1 MPKIAAN
8 QYKVLFND
16 KMPTDREHPYF
27 ITNVE
32 AFDLA
37 FNELKQNYFK
47 LWIYLVRHSNNGEWI
62 LSGTAFEKEAGVSNG
77 TYQKAVQELA
87 SKGYLELVNDRQY
100 EFHPMPK
107 NSHSDDTVMYG
118 F

>member
-1 MPKIAAN
+1 MAKIAAN

-16 KMPTDREHPYF
+16 KLQSNKEHPYF
-27 ITNVE
+27 ITNNE

-37 FNELKQNYFK
+37 FNELKSNYFK
-47 LWIYLVRHSNNGEWI
+47 LWMYLMRYSNNDEWA
-62 LSGTAFEKEAGVSNG
+62 LSGSAFEKEAGVSNG

-87 SKGYLELVNDRQY
+87 SKGYLELIEDHVY
-100 EFHPMPK
+100 EFHPMPQIK
-107 NSHSDDTVMYG
+107 HDDSEALYG